1 MKRQIRPIHDK
12 FMTWSDDLVLHL
24 SIFAPIAIG
33 HIGLLL
39 IGNKF
44 RVQQWVVWGNSF
56 VAFGVVALNYVKS
69 HNKATKLQF
78 SIHHSTLMKL
88 KDKLTEILGDKMRLW
103 RKWFK
108 CSQEEAIEDS
118 VCCYGDWT
126 CCSSTDE
133 RLIASVGVGG
143 VVFQYVKSE
152 SLETPCIFEQQHI
165 ESVKFRKNILSDL
178 NLTCPRIRRQMVIW
192 YDPED
197 ETRKLKKQGDPI
209 IEIGREDN
217 KFGEEDNDWAA
228 SNGDARNELTVYED
242 HSSSETWT
250 CRRRSQEEAFSC
262 FETRPQRVDEPSAR
276 YNEILYQV
284 VLGCRPMLI

>member
-69 HNKATKLQF
+69 HNKATELQF

-88 KDKLTEILGDKMRLW
+88 KDKLTEILRQNAFMEKVVQVLTGGGHRRL
-103 RKWFK
+103 
-108 CSQEEAIEDS
+108 E
-118 VCCYGDWT
+118 
-126 CCSSTDE
+126 
-133 RLIASVGVGG
+133 
-143 VVFQYVKSE
+143 
-152 SLETPCIFEQQHI
+152 
-165 ESVKFRKNILSDL
+165 
-178 NLTCPRIRRQMVIW
+178 
-192 YDPED
+192 
-197 ETRKLKKQGDPI
+197 LKKQGDPI

-284 VLGCRPMLI
+284 VLEQRNIRSNPAAAEAEARRGLSVARKLGSGR